1 MKVTAT
7 ALRQNIYGI
16 LDEALA
22 TGQTIEVERK
32 GKTLKIVPPKV
43 PSRLAKLKDRNWVVG
58 DVDDTIHID
67 WMSEWN
73 ELKNLE

>member
-16 LDEALA
+16 LDKALA

-43 PSRLAKLKDRNWVVG
+43 ESRLAKLKDRGLFIG

-67 WMSEWN
+67 WMEEWR
-73 ELKNLE
+73 KNNL

>member
-22 TGQTIEVERK
+22 TGQAIEIERK
-32 GKTLKIVPPKV
+32 GKTLKIVPPKTG
-43 PSRLAKLKDRNWVVG
+43 SRLAKLKDQGWCDG
-58 DVDDTIHID
+58 DPDDLIHVEGL
-67 WMSEWN
+67 WEWN
-73 ELKNLE
+73 ELKNLA